1 MQSLNPAIIRSS
13 IAVFSALIGAV
24 ILFSIKVNH
33 KKLCSAISFSA
44 GALFGAAIFALIPEA
59 YSTFKETNISAKLFE
74 LAVGIASGYFLFF
87 FISKY
92 YSHVCPACSAS
103 HFDEQTTKRFSEIA
117 LALITALSFHSLLD
131 GLAISTGQADDSIFA
146 AIVTHKFPEGLAL
159 ASLMYSANYKKTK
172 IVLYVIG
179 VEMITI
185 AGAVLGSVFNGVLSP
200 TVLGGLTAHI
210 AGGFIF
216 LAIHAVHG
224 EMLKHHTRLVLI
236 SLFLG
241 IFLIFG
247 VHSIFI

>member
-13 IAVFSALIGAV
+13 IAVFSALLGAV

-59 YSTFKETNISAKLFE
+59 YITFQETSISTKLLE
-74 LAVGIASGYFLFF
+74 LAIGIGSGYFLFF

-103 HFDEQTTKRFSEIA
+103 HFDEQTTRRFSEIA

-159 ASLMYSANYKKTK
+159 ASLMYSANYKKSK
-172 IVLYVIG
+172 IVFYVIG
-179 VEMITI
+179 VEMITVV
-185 AGAVLGSVFNGVLSP
+185 GAVLGSVFNGILSP

-224 EMLKHHTRLVLI
+224 EMLRHHTRLVLI

-241 IFLIFG
+241 ICLIFG